1 MGRCRDHPL
10 AVDFEQQTA
19 ADMRE
24 TATVQQSINWPNG
37 RFEIRHGL
45 RRALL
50 NPRLR
55 RLFQALDYHRSY
67 SPRLAGHLACAIAR
81 SPGLDESVPL
91 VPGDELFGQKR
102 CRTAGQKKIG
112 L

>member
-10 AVDFEQQTA
+10 AVDFEQQAA

-24 TATVQQSINWPNG
+24 AATVQQSINWPNG

-50 NPRLR
+50 NPCLWYQATSCSVKNVAGQPGR
-55 RLFQALDYHRSY
+55 RRSD
-67 SPRLAGHLACAIAR
+67 SRDRATSLMVITFSSQSAVIIPSARLA
-81 SPGLDESVPL
+81 
-91 VPGDELFGQKR
+91 
-102 CRTAGQKKIG
+102 
-112 L
+112 